1 MLHLKYNITREIAPR
16 RPLEMDAG
24 IDAKLVFL
32 ILTFSISV
40 LGMVAFVVALIQK
53 QVLVPDSAAK
63 SIFSPDE
70 EGRPE
75 LDQRSRLSERWR
87 TLDQSARAPIL
98 FFIVSSV
105 IWLVLGSIFGVLV
118 SFKFHHPEF
127 LGSSEFLT
135 FGKLRPLHLN
145 IIAYGWLSF
154 AALGI
159 AMWLVP
165 RLTKVPLQN
174 TRTLYAAGI
183 MWNVGVVLGCLG
195 ILYGFTDG
203 LEWLEFWWPIDI
215 LLAVAGAMVAIPLFR
230 TIYLS
235 KEKHLYVT
243 MWYTIAALI
252 WFPVLF
258 VIANSHFLHSGV
270 QQAIANWW
278 FAHNV
283 LGLWVTPLGLGV
295 IYYLLPK
302 ITGHPIASYQLSLFG
317 FWGLALFYSQVGMHH
332 LLGGPIPTWIGNLSV
347 VMSVGMAIPVVTVAI
362 NHHVST
368 YRHFHVLKDS
378 VVLRFIVFGAMS
390 YTVSSLQG
398 SLHSLRTFNYV
409 THFTH
414 WTVSHA
420 HLGLYG
426 FTTMVLFGGIYFA
439 LPRLVGRDW
448 KYPGLINWHFWIA
461 AIGIII
467 YAVALG
473 IGGWLQGVEL
483 RNPSGSFEASMKLTL
498 PYLYARS
505 VGGTLMLISHLFML
519 FNIAVLL
526 WFQKNEATNE

>member
-1 MLHLKYNITREIAPR
+1 
-16 RPLEMDAG
+16 MDA
-24 IDAKLVFL
+24 KVVFV

-40 LGMVAFVVALIQK
+40 LGMLAFVIALIQK
-53 QVLVPDSAAK
+53 QVLVPTSAAR
-63 SIFSPDE
+63 SIFGDDELGHSEPD
-70 EGRPE
+70 GKSRMS
-75 LDQRSRLSERWR
+75 DQWRL
-87 TLDQSARAPIL
+87 LDQSATTPIL
-98 FFIVSSV
+98 LFMISSV
-105 IWLVLGSIFGVLV
+105 LWLVLGSIFGLLV
-118 SFKFHHPEF
+118 SFKFHAPEF
-127 LGSSEFLT
+127 LGTQALLT

-145 IIAYGWLSF
+145 IIAYGWLAL
-154 AALGI
+154 AALGV
-159 AMWLVP
+159 ALWLVP
-165 RLTKVPLQN
+165 RLTKVPLQHVK
-174 TRTLYAAGI
+174 TLSAAGLL
-183 MWNVGVVLGCLG
+183 WNAGVILGCVG
-195 ILYGFTDG
+195 ILFGYTDG

-215 LLAVAGAMVAIPLFR
+215 LLAVAGAMVALPLFR

-283 LGLWVTPLGLGV
+283 LGLWVTPLGLGI

-302 ITGHPIASYQLSLFG
+302 IIGHPIASYQLSLFG

-332 LLGGPIPTWIGNLSV
+332 LLGGPIPTWLGNLSV

-368 YRHFHVLKDS
+368 YRHFHVLKES

-398 SLHSLRTFNYV
+398 SLHSLRTFNYT

-439 LPRLVGRDW
+439 LPRIVGRNFR
-448 KYPGLINWHFWIA
+448 YPQLLNLHFWIA
-461 AIGIII
+461 AVGIIV
-467 YAVALG
+467 YAVGLG
-473 IGGWLQGVEL
+473 IGGWLQGQEL
-483 RNPSGSFEASMKLTL
+483 RNIHGTFEQSVRLTM
-498 PYLYARS
+498 PYLVVRS
-505 VGGTLMLISHLFML
+505 VGGALMLLSHLLML
-519 FNIAVLL
+519 YNVISILRPEKAVVT
-526 WFQKNEATNE
+526 K

>member
-1 MLHLKYNITREIAPR
+1 M
-16 RPLEMDAG
+16 
-24 IDAKLVFL
+24 DAKLVFL
-32 ILTFSISV
+32 ILTFSISI

-53 QVLVPDSAAK
+53 QVLVPPSAAR
-63 SIFSPDE
+63 SIFSD
-70 EGRPE
+70 GKAGHKE
-75 LDQRSRLSERWR
+75 LDQPGKQSEIWKA
-87 TLDQSARAPIL
+87 LDQSAKAPIL
-98 FFIVSSV
+98 FFLVSSV
-105 IWLVLGSIFGVLV
+105 IWLVLGSIFGLLV
-118 SFKFHHPEF
+118 SFKFHSPDF
-127 LGSSEFLT
+127 LGTEALLT

-159 AMWLVP
+159 ALWLVP
-165 RLTKVPLQN
+165 RLTRVPLQN
-174 TRTLYAAGI
+174 TKILYTAGVL
-183 MWNVGVVLGCLG
+183 WNIGVVLGCIG
-195 ILYGFTDG
+195 ILFGYTDG

-215 LLAVAGAMVAIPLFR
+215 LLAIAGAMVAIPLFH

-258 VIANSHFLHSGV
+258 VIANSHFLHTGV

-283 LGLWVTPLGLGV
+283 LGLWVTPLGLGI

-302 ITGHPIASYQLSLFG
+302 IIGHPIASYQLSLFG

-332 LLGGPIPTWIGNLSV
+332 LLGGPIPTWIANLSI
-347 VMSVGMAIPVVTVAI
+347 VMSAGMAIPVITVAI
-362 NHHVST
+362 NHHVSA

-398 SLHSLRTFNYV
+398 SLHSLRTFNYI

-439 LPRLVGRDW
+439 MPRLVGRNW
-448 KYPGLINWHFWIA
+448 KYPGLINAHFWIA
-461 AIGIII
+461 ASGIIL

-473 IGGWLQGVEL
+473 IGGWLQGMEL
-483 RNPSGSFEASMKLTL
+483 RNPQGSFEASMTITL
-498 PYLYARS
+498 PYLVLRS
-505 VGGTLMLISHLFML
+505 VGGTLMLISHLL
-519 FNIAVLL
+519 LLYNILSLL
-526 WFQKNEATNE
+526 YSKEKEALA

>member
-1 MLHLKYNITREIAPR
+1 VDIKV
-16 RPLEMDAG
+16 
-24 IDAKLVFL
+24 VFL

-40 LGMVAFVVALIQK
+40 LGMVAFVVALIQR
-53 QVLVPDSAAK
+53 QVLVPESAAR
-63 SIFSPDE
+63 SIFAPGEIGST
-70 EGRPE
+70 E
-75 LDQRSRLSERWR
+75 LDHRSRVAEQWR
-87 TLDQSARAPIL
+87 ALDQSATMPIL
-98 FFIVSSV
+98 LFIVTS
-105 IWLVLGSIFGVLV
+105 IFWLVLGSIFGLLV
-118 SFKFHHPEF
+118 SFKFHAPDF
-127 LGSSEFLT
+127 LGAQALLT

-145 IIAYGWLSF
+145 IITYGWLSP
-154 AALGI
+154 AALGV

-174 TRTLYAAGI
+174 TRILYASGI
-183 MWNVGVVLGCLG
+183 LWNIGVLLGCVG
-195 ILYGFTDG
+195 ILFGITDG
-203 LEWLEFWWPIDI
+203 MEWLEFWWPIDI

-243 MWYTIAALI
+243 MWYTICALI

-258 VIANSHFLHSGV
+258 TIVNSHFIHSGV

-283 LGLWVTPLGLGV
+283 LGLWVTPLGLGI

-302 ITGHPIASYQLSLFG
+302 VTGHPIASYQLSLFG

-332 LLGGPIPTWIGNLSV
+332 LLGGPIPTWLGNLSV
-347 VMSVGMAIPVVTVAI
+347 VMSAGMAIPVVTVAI

-378 VVLRFIVFGAMS
+378 VVLRFIVFGAMA

-398 SLHSLRTFNYV
+398 SLHSLRTFNYI

-448 KYPGLINWHFWIA
+448 KHPQLLNVHFWVA
-461 AIGIII
+461 AIGIIL
-467 YAVALG
+467 YAIALG
-473 IGGWLQGVEL
+473 VGGWLQGVEL
-483 RNPSGSFEASMKLTL
+483 RNPLGSFEASVRLTM
-498 PYLYARS
+498 PYLVARS
-505 VGGTLMLISHLFML
+505 VGGTLMLLSHVLML
-519 FNIAVLL
+519 YNVMSILRSQSQGA
-526 WFQKNEATNE
+526 QR

>member
-1 MLHLKYNITREIAPR
+1 MSAQVIF
-16 RPLEMDAG
+16 
-24 IDAKLVFL
+24 LV
-32 ILTFSISV
+32 LTFVISV

-53 QVLVPDSAAK
+53 QVLVPSEAAS
-63 SIFSPDE
+63 SIFSE
-70 EGRPE
+70 GERGRPE
-75 LDQRSRLSERWR
+75 LDAPGLQSERWR
-87 TLDQSARAPIL
+87 ELDQSARAPIL
-98 FFIVSSV
+98 FLIVSSV
-105 IWLVLGSIFGVLV
+105 LWLVIGSVLGLLV
-118 SFKFHHPEF
+118 SLKFHAPDF
-127 LGSSEFLT
+127 LSSEAPLT

-145 IIAYGWLSF
+145 IIAYGWLSP
-154 AALGI
+154 AALGVSL
-159 AMWLVP
+159 WLVP

-174 TRTLYAAGI
+174 RKTLFAAGI
-183 MWNVGVVLGCLG
+183 LWNLGVMLGCVG
-195 ILYGFTDG
+195 ILFGYTDG
-203 LEWLEFWWPIDI
+203 LEWLEFWWPVDI
-215 LLAVAGAMVAIPLFR
+215 LLAVAGAMVAVPLFR

-235 KEKHLYVT
+235 TEEHLYVT
-243 MWYTIAALI
+243 MWYTICALV

-258 VIANSHFLHSGV
+258 IIGNSHFLHSGV

-302 ITGHPIASYQLSLFG
+302 ITGHPIFSYQLSLFG

-332 LLGGPIPTWIGNLSV
+332 LLGGPISTWIANLSI
-347 VMSVGMAIPVVTVAI
+347 VMSVGMAIPVTTVAI

-368 YRHFHVLKDS
+368 YRHFGVLRDS
-378 VVLRFIVFGAMS
+378 VVLRFIVFGAMA

-398 SLHSLRTFNYV
+398 SLHSLRAINYV

-426 FTTMVLFGGIYFA
+426 FTSMVMFGGIYFA

-448 KYPGLINWHFWIA
+448 KNPALLNLHFWVA
-461 AIGIII
+461 AAGILI

-473 IGGWLQGVEL
+473 AGGILQGLEL
-483 RNPSGSFEASMKLTL
+483 QNVHGSFEASVRVTI
-498 PYLYARS
+498 PYLIARS
-505 VGGTLMLISHLFML
+505 IGGSLMLLSHFLML
-519 FNIAVLL
+519 YNVLSL
-526 WFQKNEATNE
+526 VLPPRSGVAA

>member
-1 MLHLKYNITREIAPR
+1 
-16 RPLEMDAG
+16 MDV
-24 IDAKLVFL
+24 KLIFL
-32 ILTFSISV
+32 ILTFLISV

-53 QVLVPDSAAK
+53 QVLVPKSAAR
-63 SIFSPDE
+63 SIFINNQVGNS
-70 EGRPE
+70 E
-75 LDQRSRLSERWR
+75 LDQTSSLSEQWR
-87 TLDQSARAPIL
+87 MLDQSAKIPIL

-105 IWLVLGSIFGVLV
+105 LWLVLGSIFGLLV
-118 SFKFHHPEF
+118 SFKFHIPEF
-127 LGSSEFLT
+127 LGTQPLLT

-145 IIAYGWLSF
+145 MITYGWLSP
-154 AALGI
+154 AALGV

-174 TRTLYAAGI
+174 TKTLFVAGLI
-183 MWNVGVVLGCLG
+183 WNLGVILGCIG
-195 ILYGFTDG
+195 ILYGVTDG

-215 LLAVAGAMVAIPLFR
+215 LLAISGAMVAIPLFR

-235 KEKHLYVT
+235 TEKHLYVT

-258 VIANSHFLHSGV
+258 VIANTHFLHSGV
-270 QQAIANWW
+270 EQAITNWW

-302 ITGHPIASYQLSLFG
+302 ITGYPIASYQLSLFG

-332 LLGGPIPTWIGNLSV
+332 LLGGPIPTWIANLSV
-347 VMSVGMAIPVVTVAI
+347 VMSVGMAIPVITVAI
-362 NHHVST
+362 NHHVSA
-368 YRHFHVLKDS
+368 YRHFGVLKDS

-390 YTVSSLQG
+390 YTLSSLQG
-398 SLHSLRTFNYV
+398 SLHSLRTFNYI

-439 LPRLVGRDW
+439 LPRLVGRNF
-448 KYPGLINWHFWIA
+448 KYPQLINLHFWIA

-467 YAVALG
+467 YAVGLG
-473 IGGWLQGVEL
+473 IGGWLQGEEL
-483 RNPSGSFEASMKLTL
+483 RNVEGTFEHSMRLTI
-498 PYLYARS
+498 PYLIIRS
-505 VGGTLMLISHLFML
+505 VGGTLMLLSHIIMLYNVLSLLIVKAPKNFKKPKASKLSENVSNQAVIS
-519 FNIAVLL
+519 
-526 WFQKNEATNE
+526 